1 MAKAS
6 EQRMGELHGL
16 TTELLIMQ
24 LNQMLSGEIDT
35 DPRIIADAIKLL
47 KDNNIQCTAE
57 EMLSQFKLNG
67 ITLPKFEEI
76 AEGAC

>member
-24 LNQMLSGEIDT
+24 LNQMLNGEIDT

-76 AEGAC
+76 VEGAC

>member
-6 EQRMGELHGL
+6 EQRMGELHSL
-16 TTELLIMQ
+16 TTELLITQ
-24 LNQMLSGEIDT
+24 LQAMLSGQIDP

-57 EMLSQFKLNG
+57 DMLNQFKLSG
-67 ITLPKFEEI
+67 ITLPKFEELT
-76 AEGAC
+76 EGVC